1 MLRPL
6 RHYASKDSEELF
18 FTMHHHATSN
28 YNIKTTSHAEYLLVV
43 DPLGSGLTTRM
54 PSDLLEVQELQI
66 RIRTEPSEFLQ
77 QLAARNEELE
87 NLGTDKLFLQEFH
100 AARLFTGPMVPTHS
114 LSCSHTFMSAS
125 ASTSASNSRHIYHLP
140 FAFTVHQ
147 VQCGAT
153 RTAQPE
159 QGAA

>member
-1 MLRPL
+1 MLHPL
-6 RHYASKDSEELF
+6 RHCASKDSEELF
-18 FTMHHHATSN
+18 FTTSTSN

-54 PSDLLEVQELQI
+54 PSDLLEADQEI

-87 NLGTDKLFLQEFH
+87 DLGTDKLFLQEFH

-114 LSCSHTFMSAS
+114 LSCSHTFMSG
-125 ASTSASNSRHIYHLP
+125 SASNSRHIYHLP